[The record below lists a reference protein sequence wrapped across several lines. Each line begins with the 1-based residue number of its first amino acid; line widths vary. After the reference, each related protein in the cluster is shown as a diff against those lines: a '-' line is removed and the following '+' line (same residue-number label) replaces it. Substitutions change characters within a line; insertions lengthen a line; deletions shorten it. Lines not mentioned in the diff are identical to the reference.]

1 MSEFNLTKDSND
13 NSDRKKRRDKDMI
26 NDRLVDEWIGS
37 MYTENG
43 VYNSD
48 SDGSIQRMNSAPEVN
63 AAIDFT
69 DLP

>member
-1 MSEFNLTKDSND
+1 MTKDSND
-13 NSDRKKRRDKDMI
+13 NIDRQKRRDKDMI

-48 SDGSIQRMNSAPEVN
+48 SDGSTRRMNSAPKVN
-63 AAIDFT
+63 AAIYFM

>member
-1 MSEFNLTKDSND
+1 
-13 NSDRKKRRDKDMI
+13 MI
-26 NDRLVDEWIGS
+26 NDRLVDEWIS

-48 SDGSIQRMNSAPEVN
+48 SDGSTQMMNSAPEVN
-63 AAIDFT
+63 AAIDFM

>member
-1 MSEFNLTKDSND
+1 MSEFNVTKDSND

-48 SDGSIQRMNSAPEVN
+48 SDGSTQRMNSAPEVN
-63 AAIDFT
+63 AAIDFM

>member
-1 MSEFNLTKDSND
+1 
-13 NSDRKKRRDKDMI
+13 MI

-48 SDGSIQRMNSAPEVN
+48 SDGDRFHGF
-63 AAIDFT
+63 AIIEATFQSVLELT
-69 DLP
+69 

>member
-1 MSEFNLTKDSND
+1 
-13 NSDRKKRRDKDMI
+13 MI
-26 NDRLVDEWIGS
+26 NDRFVDEWIGS

-48 SDGSIQRMNSAPEVN
+48 SDGSTQRMNSAPEVN
-63 AAIDFT
+63 ATIDFM

>member
-1 MSEFNLTKDSND
+1 
-13 NSDRKKRRDKDMI
+13 MI
-26 NDRLVDEWIGS
+26 NDRLVEEWIGS

-48 SDGSIQRMNSAPEVN
+48 SDGSTQRMNSAPEVI
-63 AAIDFT
+63 AVIDFM